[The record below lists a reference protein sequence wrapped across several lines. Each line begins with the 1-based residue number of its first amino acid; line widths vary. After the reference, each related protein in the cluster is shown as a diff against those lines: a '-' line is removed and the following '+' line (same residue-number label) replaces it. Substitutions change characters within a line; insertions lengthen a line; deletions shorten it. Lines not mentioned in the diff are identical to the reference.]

1 VLKYIIP
8 AVLAFVFGLLLWQ
21 IQKDELGI
29 DYEIVESA
37 VFPRESGNGKYYV
50 VRIRNSGNK
59 LVEKIDFTV
68 AFEVG
73 SVDSVAFSDPKLV
86 TSLQKQPDLVSG
98 IIPLLNPSE
107 TFSITITT
115 VGPPNTTTPKIVA
128 RAPGVTAIPRSD
140 EHIPIQLLVTIIGI
154 FALAVVGFFSYDIYK
169 SAKITDSLVKIESLG
184 DVPARLERR
193 VEETEKDF
201 AETLLR
207 QEAEHRKRMEEI
219 EQRSNESERKYNEFM
234 RDRKEGSPAAEQIIF
249 ALLNKAGISHIFSD
263 LATTGEGV
271 KYWRTGLILVHN
283 FLIDEPNRMKY
294 VSALESLVKIEEM
307 APSSLGFNLYF
318 LSKMEQFRGNKQKAV
333 EWLERC
339 KTETPQ
345 MYSHLMAQDPAYD
358 LELIR
363 QNLLKK
369 TKR

>member
-1 VLKYIIP
+1 MFQYIIP
-8 AVLAFVFGLLLWQ
+8 AVLAFVFALLLWQ
-21 IQKDELGI
+21 IQKDKLAL
-29 DYEIVESA
+29 DYEVVESA
-37 VFPRESGNGKYYV
+37 VFPRESGSGKYYV
-50 VRIRNSGNK
+50 VRVRNSGNK
-59 LVEKIDFTV
+59 LVEKIDFTLS
-68 AFEVG
+68 FEAG
-73 SVDSVAFSDPKLV
+73 SVDSVAFSDPTLL
-86 TSLQKQPDLVSG
+86 TSLQKQPNLVSG
-98 IIPLLNPSE
+98 IIPLLNPAE

-115 VGPPNTTTPKIVA
+115 VGPPNTTTPKVVA

-140 EHIPIQLLVTIIGI
+140 DNIPIHLGITI
-154 FALAVVGFFSYDIYK
+154 LAGLAAASLGFFSYDIYK

-201 AETLLR
+201 AETIKR
-207 QEAEHRKRMEEI
+207 QEAEHRKRIEEMEQINHKREQDYKEGRPDT
-219 EQRSNESERKYNEFM
+219 EQRV
-234 RDRKEGSPAAEQIIF
+234 F
-249 ALLNKAGISHIFSD
+249 AILNKAGLSHVFSD

-271 KYWRTGLILVHN
+271 KYWRTGLILMHN
-283 FLIDEPNRMKY
+283 FLIDDANRMKY
-294 VSALESLVKIEEM
+294 VGAVESLIKIEEM
-307 APSSLGFNLYF
+307 APSSLGFNLYL

-358 LELIR
+358 LESIR